1 MIICFQCAHKTKEVM
16 DVLIQAGAYSDYS
29 ELIAAAVHNLSV
41 LETAGSGS
49 RSFVVNDNFNTEP
62 ALRPHVDVLLQNNG
76 SPNFDATST
85 QFLIPESFMLP
96 ALNRNAAMEFAET
109 SPEAEH
115 LGETPVDRWIFGQFS
130 KFLPAKAACRA
141 LANLASETPAGF
153 DLDKT
158 SMRVAASAVKL
169 GEYLAEIDRRH
180 GLARDEALAV
190 GFPSNGENSDRS
202 RLRFATQFV
211 GTLTNGRPGGM
222 LWELRLASPGSSGKF
237 NLTKSG
243 WQFAMLRNPALD
255 EGRGE
260 RLSREEI
267 EYLLLHIRREVPI
280 EHSAY
285 LLILNGVADG
295 ADTPEKLDHLCKQ
308 HISSDRK
315 DDLSDAFIT
324 TQRTGAVSRLNELG
338 LIGRRREG
346 NRVNYFVTTYGNEY
360 LQRTQR
366 A

>member
-1 MIICFQCAHKTKEVM
+1 MIICFQCPRETKELM
-16 DVLIQAGAYSDYS
+16 DALIRAGTYS
-29 ELIAAAVHNLSV
+29 EYSEVIAAAVHNLSV
-41 LETAGSGS
+41 LETAGAGS
-49 RSFVVNDNFNTEP
+49 RSLIINDNFTAGPDFRSPVDASQHNSPPNDAFTQHGTDLPNIFRSTSLSPNP
-62 ALRPHVDVLLQNNG
+62 AL
-76 SPNFDATST
+76 
-85 QFLIPESFMLP
+85 
-96 ALNRNAAMEFAET
+96 EFA
-109 SPEAEH
+109 PILREAEH
-115 LGETPVDRWIFGQFS
+115 TGDAPVDRWIFGQFS

-158 SMRVAASAVKL
+158 SMRIAASAVRF

-180 GLARDEALAV
+180 ELARDEALAV

-222 LWELRLASPGSSGKF
+222 LWELRLAGPGSTGKF
-237 NLTKSG
+237 NLTESG
-243 WQFAMLRNPALD
+243 WRFATFHNPALD

-260 RLSREEI
+260 RLTREEI
-267 EYLLLHIRREVPI
+267 EYLLSHIRQHVPI

-285 LLILNGVADG
+285 LLILNGVAAG
-295 ADTPEKLDHLCKQ
+295 ADTPEKLDQLCKQ
-308 HISSDRK
+308 HVSADRK

-338 LIGRRREG
+338 LIGRRRER
-346 NRVNYFVTTYGNEY
+346 NRVTYFVTNYGNEY
-360 LQRTQR
+360 LHRS
-366 A
+366 

>member
-1 MIICFQCAHKTKEVM
+1 MIICFQCPRKTKELM
-16 DVLIQAGAYSDYS
+16 DALIRAGTYS
-29 ELIAAAVHNLSV
+29 EYSEVIAAAVHNLSV
-41 LETAGSGS
+41 LETAGAGS
-49 RSFVVNDNFNTEP
+49 RSLIINDNFK
-62 ALRPHVDVLLQNNG
+62 ADSG
-76 SPNFDATST
+76 S
-85 QFLIPESFMLP
+85 
-96 ALNRNAAMEFAET
+96 
-109 SPEAEH
+109 
-115 LGETPVDRWIFGQFS
+115 PVDRSGFTSSATPLDTLTQVPHGKDIPKLFTLTSLSPNPALEFAHISRQAEHIGDVPVDHWIFGQFS

-158 SMRVAASAVKL
+158 SMRIAASAVTL

-180 GLARDEALAV
+180 EFARDEALAV

-211 GTLTNGRPGGM
+211 GTLTNGRPAGM
-222 LWELRLASPGSSGKF
+222 LWELRLASPGNTGKF
-237 NLTKSG
+237 NLTESG
-243 WQFAMLRNPALD
+243 WRFATLHNPALD

-260 RLSREEI
+260 RLTREEI
-267 EYLLLHIRREVPI
+267 EYLLSHIRQHVPI

-295 ADTPEKLDHLCKQ
+295 ADTPEKLDQLCKQ
-308 HISSDRK
+308 HVSSTRK

-338 LIGRRREG
+338 LLGRRRER
-346 NRVNYFVTTYGNEY
+346 NRVNYFVTNFGNEF
-360 LQRTQR
+360 LQRS
-366 A
+366 

>member
-1 MIICFQCAHKTKEVM
+1 
-16 DVLIQAGAYSDYS
+16 
-29 ELIAAAVHNLSV
+29 LSP
-41 LETAGSGS
+41 
-49 RSFVVNDNFNTEP
+49 NP
-62 ALRPHVDVLLQNNG
+62 AL
-76 SPNFDATST
+76 
-85 QFLIPESFMLP
+85 
-96 ALNRNAAMEFAET
+96 EFAHI
-109 SPEAEH
+109 SREAEH
-115 LGETPVDRWIFGQFS
+115 TGDAPVDRWIFGQFS

-158 SMRVAASAVKL
+158 SMRIAAFAVTL

-190 GFPSNGENSDRS
+190 GFPSSGENSDRS

-222 LWELRLASPGSSGKF
+222 LWELRLASPGSTGKF
-237 NLTKSG
+237 NLTESG
-243 WQFAMLRNPALD
+243 WRFATLHNPALD

-260 RLSREEI
+260 RLTREEI
-267 EYLLLHIRREVPI
+267 EYLLSHIRQHVPI

-285 LLILNGVADG
+285 LLILNGVAAG
-295 ADTPEKLDHLCKQ
+295 ADTPEKLDQLCKQ
-308 HISSDRK
+308 HVSSDRK

-338 LIGRRREG
+338 LIGRRRER
-346 NRVNYFVTTYGNEY
+346 NRVTYFVTNYGNEY
-360 LQRTQR
+360 LQRS
-366 A
+366 